1 MLSEFSLIILNIEAR
16 ALQPLDELAE
26 PALLLFGLV
35 LILRVLGC
43 ACLTAHFFVEF
54 DKMLFLARGLQVFS
68 HLHTRIAPTRAHT
81 RSSMEIQEI

>member
-54 DKMLFLARGLQVFS
+54 DQMLFLARGLQLLA
-68 HLHTRIAPTRAHT
+68 HLHSRIAPTRKHIMS
-81 RSSMEIQEI
+81 RMETKKI